1 MLYTPRGAGNGPS
14 RCSRMIR
21 IYILV
26 AALTFWPSLAH
37 AQAKDAFVEGLTRL
51 INAMDGTFG
60 DEGPALS
67 AAVDAMARG
76 LAEWDERVAR
86 VESGFR
92 ADVATATPQAA
103 ARMRATLGTV
113 YLERGRIDDALA
125 QFDAAVTLDPSLSAV
140 HLLRG
145 LAHERS
151 NRPAEAA
158 DAYRAAWRANSGD
171 AAGAYLVLR
180 SDLSAA
186 GAALDTLRA
195 AVTRR
200 TESPN
205 AAFNGFPMADLLDD
219 ASVAAPMFPPLSY
232 APVFAFI
239 RQGKYDQALATLR
252 DVVAADPLVTDPALR
267 SNEAK
272 RGIAA
277 LREKNVRFAIVALDA
292 ASGLTPGSAEVQR
305 ILGMAFAAGKQ
316 YEKSL
321 THLQE
326 ASRLNP
332 RDERVRVAIADVLVA
347 SGKPDAARES
357 LRQTVRDLPGSAEAY
372 WQLGRVEQALGDAA
386 AVRSFERAATLPTV
400 AGLARLYAIVGQAHH
415 AQFDVDAAAEAYRRR
430 ARLTPNDRDAHFDLG
445 EIYRAQDK
453 VDDAVVE
460 YLVAAL
466 IDPTSAKTFAMLGQV
481 DAAAGRDEE
490 AVVALR
496 RAVTLEPGLLD
507 ARYGLSRALLR
518 LGRTEE
524 AQQELRAFE
533 QAQAKAMDE
542 QRQQF
547 RDNQRKIEDVL
558 KSR

>member
-14 RCSRMIR
+14 LYFGMIR
-21 IYILV
+21 IHVLV
-26 AALTFWPSLAH
+26 AALTIWPSLAH

-51 INAMDGTFG
+51 INVMDGTFG

-92 ADVATATPQAA
+92 ADVVTAPPQAA

-113 YLERGRIDDALA
+113 YLERGRVDDALA
-125 QFDAAVTLDPSLSAV
+125 QFDAAVTLDPSLFSV

-151 NRPAEAA
+151 SRPAEAS
-158 DAYRAAWRANSGD
+158 DAYRAAWRANTAD
-171 AAGAYLVLR
+171 AASAYLVLR
-180 SDLSAA
+180 ANPSEAR
-186 GAALDTLRA
+186 ALDTLRM

-200 TESPN
+200 IESPTS
-205 AAFNGFPMADLLDD
+205 AFNGFPVADLLDD
-219 ASVAAPMFPPLSY
+219 ASVPAPMFAPAAY
-232 APVFAFI
+232 APAFAFI
-239 RQGKYDQALATLR
+239 RQGKYDEALATLK
-252 DVVAADPLVTDPALR
+252 DVVAADPLVTDPALQ
-267 SNEAK
+267 SSEAK

-292 ASGLTPGSAEVQR
+292 ASGRTAGSAEVHR
-305 ILGMAFAAGKQ
+305 VLGMAFAAGKQ
-316 YEKSL
+316 YDKSL

-332 RDERVRVAIADVLVA
+332 RDERARVAIADVLVA

-357 LRQTVRDLPGSAEAY
+357 LRQTIRDLPESAEAS
-372 WQLGRVEQALGDAA
+372 WQLGRVEQSLGDAA
-386 AVRSFERAATLPTV
+386 AVRSFERASAKPVV
-400 AGLARLYAIVGQAHH
+400 AGLARLYAIVGQAYH
-415 AQFDVDAAAEAYRRR
+415 AQFDVDTAADAYRRR
-430 ARLTPNDRDAHFDLG
+430 ARLMPNARDAHFDLG

-453 VDDAVVE
+453 LDDAVVE
-460 YLVAAL
+460 YLLAAL
-466 IDPTSAKTFAMLGQV
+466 IDPSSARTFAMLGQV

-518 LGRTEE
+518 LGRTAE
-524 AQQELRAFE
+524 AQQELRTYE

-542 QRQQF
+542 RRQQF
-547 RDNQRKIEDVL
+547 RDNQQKIDDAL
-558 KSR
+558 KGR